1 MTETTNHLDALREA
15 SAATMLEAV
24 EIIAKLAD
32 LPLCP
37 RDLEAT
43 PPSEPSRLPWNT
55 IVEVHSVFQVRGG
68 ATDERHATALFDV
81 LKREGDLKPLTV
93 WRCGQGVV
101 LIDGHH
107 RLHAYRRFQGRT
119 RIAEGVPVV
128 WFKGSLN
135 DAIKAAAEANNE
147 VKLPMNTKQCM
158 EFGWRLVVMD
168 RYSKKETA
176 KMANISER
184 SVANMRD
191 VKKTLLAS
199 GMDLDDLPYRWWQAS
214 RDARQLDEGKDKLDY
229 DEFAEEQAK
238 KWADA
243 MAKMF
248 TTQLARSPVIAA
260 KALEIYF
267 GTKAAEVAKLLLIE
281 CSDPL
286 GDRIEE
292 DWLEDEP
299 PF

>member
-15 SAATMLEAV
+15 SEASMLEAV
-24 EIIAKLAD
+24 EIIGKLAD

-37 RDLEAT
+37 TD
-43 PPSEPSRLPWNT
+43 EPSRLPWNA
-55 IVEVHSVFQVRGG
+55 IIEVHSVFQVRGE

-93 WRCGQGVV
+93 WRCGQGVI

-107 RLHAYRRFQGRT
+107 RLHAYRRLQGRT

-199 GMDLDDLPYRWWQAS
+199 GLDVDDLPCRWWQAS
-214 RDARQLDEGKDKLDY
+214 RDARQLDKGKELDY
-229 DEFAEEQAK
+229 DEFADEQAK

-243 MAKMF
+243 MAKTF
-248 TTQLARSPVIAA
+248 STQLARSPVIAA

-267 GTKAAEVAKLLLIE
+267 GAKAAEVAKLLLIE

-286 GDRIEE
+286 GDQIEDE
-292 DWLEDEP
+292 WLEDEP